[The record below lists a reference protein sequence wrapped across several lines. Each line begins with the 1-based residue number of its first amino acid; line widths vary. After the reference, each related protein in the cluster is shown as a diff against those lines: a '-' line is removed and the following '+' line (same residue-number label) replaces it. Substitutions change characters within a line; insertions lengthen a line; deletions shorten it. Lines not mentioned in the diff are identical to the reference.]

1 MAIDPHSTTS
11 SNGLEEVMIRAN
23 CTAVARL
30 GGSSA
35 ACQCA
40 MQMVFNTM
48 HCVTRKAARQQ
59 LQWHWHADGDVDGLL
74 RWRRLEQHVHRCRA
88 PLRRSLAMSRTALGC
103 SQRGTSHGRSDDIIG
118 RRHTAMPQNRVFL
131 TPKQIPFFEPYAW
144 STRDVFHS
152 LPGAAPCIHATWG
165 ISRHHDASLVGRWGD
180 GDHACFHT
188 TVRHYSHYPGHTF
201 FGL

>member
-11 SNGLEEVMIRAN
+11 SNGLEEAMIRAN

-40 MQMVFNTM
+40 MQMVFNAM

-144 STRDVFHS
+144 SRCGRPQQATVG
-152 LPGAAPCIHATWG
+152 PWAAGSGVAP
-165 ISRHHDASLVGRWGD
+165 
-180 GDHACFHT
+180 
-188 TVRHYSHYPGHTF
+188 TF
-201 FGL
+201 FRVTCGSARRHGVDGRFGVCTRERISARARGSA